1 MSRRSFDGTPPAGA
15 GAFFDG
21 PQLPPAFREGDGI
34 EPRRRAPNRRQ
45 LLVVA
50 ALTLVALAL
59 MWPGTPRSLGSGF
72 MIGRDRHWG
81 NRLPLLYGSAWK
93 EDQTAMNVVDAVL
106 AGFRGVDTACQPQH
120 YREDLVGEALR
131 TLKNEHGIG
140 REAVWLQTKFTPAQH
155 QGADMP
161 YDPAAP
167 LSDQVAQSLQVSL
180 KNLQVTS
187 VDALLLHGP
196 LETHERTMEAWR
208 AMERQV
214 ELGFV
219 TQLGISNLHDVRR
232 FERIYEEAAVKPRV
246 LQNRF
251 SPQLGHDAE
260 IRLFCQRHGIIYQPF
275 WVLSANGQQLKS
287 PAVTA
292 AALAHRV
299 EPEQVLFSYLRQQGA
314 QPLSGTTSTV
324 YMQDN
329 LASSDFAPTRAEMR
343 ELDEL
348 FLRPRGEYAAP
359 RGRITTWRGPRG
371 AYDAAPRRRITT
383 WRGPR

>member
-1 MSRRSFDGTPPAGA
+1 M
-15 GAFFDG
+15 
-21 PQLPPAFREGDGI
+21 
-34 EPRRRAPNRRQ
+34 
-45 LLVVA
+45 
-50 ALTLVALAL
+50 
-59 MWPGTPRSLGSGF
+59 
-72 MIGRDRHWG
+72 
-81 NRLPLLYGSAWK
+81 
-93 EDQTAMNVVDAVL
+93 
-106 AGFRGVDTACQPQH
+106 
-120 YREDLVGEALR
+120 
-131 TLKNEHGIG
+131 
-140 REAVWLQTKFTPAQH
+140 
-155 QGADMP
+155 
-161 YDPAAP
+161 
-167 LSDQVAQSLQVSL
+167 SL

-260 IRLFCQRHGIIYQPF
+260 IRLFCQKHGVVYQPF

-292 AALAHRV
+292 AALAHHV
-299 EPEQVLFSYLRQQGA
+299 DPEQVLFSYLRQQGA

-324 YMQDN
+324 YMKDN
-329 LASSDFAPTRAEMR
+329 LASSDFAPSRAEMR
-343 ELDEL
+343 ELDGI
-348 FLRPRGEYAAP
+348 FLRPRG
-359 RGRITTWRGPRG
+359 
-371 AYDAAPRRRITT
+371 AYAAPRRRIST

>member
-21 PQLPPAFREGDGI
+21 PPLPPAFREGGGTQPA
-34 EPRRRAPNRRQ
+34 PRRPAPNTRQ
-45 LLVVA
+45 LLIVA

-59 MWPGTPRSLGSGF
+59 TWPGTPRSLGSGLVL
-72 MIGRDRHWG
+72 GRDRHWG

-93 EDQTAMNVVDAVL
+93 EDQTATNVVDAVL

-120 YREDLVGEALR
+120 YCEDLVGEALR
-131 TLKNEHGIG
+131 TLAVEHGIG

-155 QGADMP
+155 QGADVP

-167 LSDQVAQSLQVSL
+167 LSDQVAQSVQVSL

-208 AMERQV
+208 AMEAQV

-232 FERIYEEAAVKPRV
+232 FEKIYEEAAVKPRV

-292 AALAHRV
+292 AALAHHV
-299 EPEQVLFSYLRQQGA
+299 DPEQVLFSYLRQQGA

-324 YMQDN
+324 YMKDN
-329 LASSDFAPTRAEMR
+329 LASSDFAPSRAEMR
-343 ELDEL
+343 ELDGI
-348 FLRPRGEYAAP
+348 FLRPRG
-359 RGRITTWRGPRG
+359 
-371 AYDAAPRRRITT
+371 AYAAPRRRIST